1 MKMKRDLPILWWMDA
16 NDLKKVNDDGD
27 KLVEIVEKIKDYETG
42 RMTLSELQDQV
53 EEIINRTPKS

>member
-1 MKMKRDLPILWWMDA
+1 MKRDLPILWWMDA